1 MNNKGNTFL
10 ISIIFIAIAIVIF
23 VFAGAVYFGIVN
35 SLVSNI
41 KLDMYSANKSAIV
54 AVNKG
59 VTSREA
65 FSYNVRDLKSAFE
78 NHLIKNYN
86 LNNHLENEDGLV
98 QKIEIVEYGILDN
111 GRKDSVTNQRSRGKT
126 VHSVIRVQIKPLIME
141 EQMQE
146 IFTFLVHED
155 VALNEVQYA
164 NMNYGGGF

>member
-10 ISIIFIAIAIVIF
+10 ISIIFIAITIAIF

-41 KLDMYSANKSAIV
+41 KLDMYSANRSAIV

-59 VTSREA
+59 VTSRNA

-86 LNNHLENEDGLV
+86 LNNQLENKDGLV
-98 QKIEIVEYGILDN
+98 RKIEIIEYGILDN
-111 GRKDSVTNQRSRGKT
+111 RRTDSITKQRSRGKT
-126 VHSVIRVQIKPLIME
+126 VHSVIKVQIRPLIMA
-141 EQMQE
+141 EQMQDT
-146 IFTFLVHED
+146 FTFLVHED

-164 NMNYGGGF
+164 NMYYWGGF